1 MLKNYDFI
9 NIHALLRTHTLLTLF
24 LRPSFFSQFCW
35 NFSMIYRY
43 FLVLCCPLAI
53 CKQASF
59 FEGLFLLVRCYVSPS
74 NRLCSKW
81 VGLTRCKWTISF
93 ASWYKTY
100 ILSTEVAGG
109 KCKAIGKGRN
119 FFCWCWCAIYLLVW
133 LPADQLGWVVL
144 TLVVASCEPILA
156 WTQGPAGSYP
166 IKQATSSSRL
176 PTSSSEFLHHPAGHS
191 YTPAPACTPVGFFSI
206 NRVCV
211 PVIATIPLKNV

>member
-74 NRLCSKW
+74 NRLCSRW

-93 ASWYKTY
+93 ASWSLLRPPHRGEERKVEWQMRPQRTSRFCSVSVGLRGIEFCLAFTWTQRSPQPPSAPGDQGSLLPQRQMNQPTCLPQSAQPCLWRTPGFY
-100 ILSTEVAGG
+100 ILKTSVRFLVSSVPELARLRVA
-109 KCKAIGKGRN
+109 
-119 FFCWCWCAIYLLVW
+119 
-133 LPADQLGWVVL
+133 
-144 TLVVASCEPILA
+144 
-156 WTQGPAGSYP
+156 
-166 IKQATSSSRL
+166 
-176 PTSSSEFLHHPAGHS
+176 
-191 YTPAPACTPVGFFSI
+191 
-206 NRVCV
+206 
-211 PVIATIPLKNV
+211 